1 MFSVT
6 VGVLAGFAAGSP
18 AEAAPS
24 VVLTSSLAE
33 NSRLGEGTVA
43 TAKLDIEGTEYGG
56 FPPALIG
63 ATLRLPAGTV
73 VSPAGFPTC
82 SGMTLQNAG
91 PAGCP
96 AASRAGPTTSFRV
109 AVSFGTERVPENG
122 SVMPFFSPEGGVLLY
137 FEAHSPAQLEFV
149 ALGHYEPPIPP
160 FGPAL
165 KLEIPLV
172 ETVPGAPFASF
183 KELTVGL
190 GAFREEARP
199 PCWERDRAGRM
210 SSRRIR
216 LADRQL
222 VLGP

>member
-1 MFSVT
+1 LGVDAVTSRLRMFSVT
-6 VGVLAGFAAGSP
+6 VGVLAGLAAGSP
-18 AEAAPS
+18 AEAAPT

-33 NSRLGEGTVA
+33 SSHLGEGSVA
-43 TAKLDIEGTEYGG
+43 TAKLHIEGTEYGG

-63 ATLRLPAGTV
+63 VTLRLPAGTV
-73 VSPAGFPTC
+73 VSATGFPTC
-82 SGMTLQNAG
+82 SAMTLQDVG

-96 AASRAGPTTSFRV
+96 AASHAGPTTSFRV
-109 AVSFGTERVPENG
+109 AISFGTERVPENG

-165 KLEIPLV
+165 TLEIPLV

-183 KELTVGL
+183 KELTVAL
-190 GAFREEARP
+190 HR
-199 PCWERDRAGRM
+199 
-210 SSRRIR
+210 
-216 LADRQL
+216 
-222 VLGP
+222 